1 VERGRPRIF
10 DEEQALDAALQV
22 FWRNGYQAA
31 SLAELTAA
39 MGISKPSMYAAFGN
53 KEQLYL
59 QALQRYQQQ
68 QLSRHADALA
78 REQDLT
84 AALRSFLRSVADMV
98 VTGPGRPGGCM
109 VVTSAVS
116 CDLTRLPAP
125 IVNAL
130 SETVHR
136 STFELLETRLGKA
149 VAQGQLPDTIDI
161 RQLADY
167 FASLMSGMAVMA
179 KLGAD
184 RQRLYGVIEQ
194 ALLSLP
200 VN

>member
-1 VERGRPRIF
+1 MERGRPRIF

-31 SLAELTAA
+31 SLAELTGA

-59 QALQRYQQQ
+59 QALRRYQQQ
-68 QLSRHADALA
+68 QLDQHADALA
-78 REQDLT
+78 RERDLT
-84 AALRSFLRSVADMV
+84 AALRRFLRSVADMV
-98 VTGPGRPGGCM
+98 SAPDHPRGCL

-116 CDLTRLPAP
+116 CDLSGLPTS

-130 SETVHR
+130 SETVHH
-136 STFELLETRLGKA
+136 STFELLEARLGEA
-149 VAQGQLPDTIDI
+149 VAQDQLPDTADI

-179 KLGAD
+179 KLEVD